1 MSSFAQHNRP
11 LVNLRKFMSPKMPAV
26 ARQAVVRR
34 TESVDTKAALDAAER
49 NHYAAEEAK
58 ELKKK
63 HNTVIKTQ
71 KKLAIASTK
80 LQAAKVVEAQK
91 DVAKNIVPNHHDK
104 TQVIKEHNV
113 AVGDRKDAK
122 DKQVQAKK
130 KHDEAKAA
138 VQAGGR
144 RRHTRHKRRKSKHG
158 RRKRRTKKR
167 RRKRHT
173 RKHRKRHT
181 KTRRRSRR
189 R

>member
-104 TQVIKEHNV
+104 TQVIKEHSK
-113 AVGDRKDAK
+113 AEGDRKDAQ
-122 DKQVQAKK
+122 DKYNKAKK
-130 KHDEAKAA
+130 DHKAAQVA

>member
-104 TQVIKEHNV
+104 TQVIKEHSK
-113 AVGDRKDAK
+113 AEGDRKDAQ
-122 DKQVQAKK
+122 DKYNKAKK
-130 KHDEAKAA
+130 DHKAAQVA

-144 RRHTRHKRRKSKHG
+144 RRHTRHKRRKSKH
-158 RRKRRTKKR
+158 RRKRQTKKR
-167 RRKRHT
+167 RRRKTKKRRT
-173 RKHRKRHT
+173 RHT
-181 KTRRRSRR
+181 KKRRRSRR

>member
-1 MSSFAQHNRP
+1 MSGFMQRLP
-11 LVNLRKFMSPKMPAV
+11 FVNLKKFISSKIPAV
-26 ARQAVVRR
+26 RPPVVRR
-34 TESVDTKAALDAAER
+34 TEPVNTQAALDKAQTA
-49 NHYAAEEAK
+49 HYAAEDAK
-58 ELKKK
+58 ERKKK
-63 HNTVIKTQ
+63 LNTVIKTQ
-71 KKLAIASTK
+71 KKLATASTE
-80 LQAAKVVEAQK
+80 LQEAKVLEAQK
-91 DVAKNIVPNHHDK
+91 KVAKDIVPNHHDK

-144 RRHTRHKRRKSKHG
+144 RRHTRHKRRKSKH
-158 RRKRRTKKR
+158 RRHKRRTKRR

-173 RKHRKRHT
+173 KKHRKRHT
-181 KTRRRSRR
+181 KKRRRSRR

>member
-1 MSSFAQHNRP
+1 MWQ
-11 LVNLRKFMSPKMPAV
+11 KE
-26 ARQAVVRR
+26 
-34 TESVDTKAALDAAER
+34 T
-49 NHYAAEEAK
+49 HYAAEDAK
-58 ELKKK
+58 ERKKK
-63 HNTVIKTQ
+63 DVAVIKTQ
-71 KKLAIASTK
+71 KKLTTASTE
-80 LQAAKVVEAQK
+80 LQEAKVLEAQK

-104 TQVIKEHNV
+104 TQVIKEHSK
-113 AVGDRKDAK
+113 AEGDRKDAQ
-122 DKQVQAKK
+122 DKYNKAKK
-130 KHDEAKAA
+130 DHKAAQVA
-138 VQAGGR
+138 VQAGGRHR

>member
-1 MSSFAQHNRP
+1 MQRLPF
-11 LVNLRKFMSPKMPAV
+11 VNLKKFISSKIPAV
-26 ARQAVVRR
+26 RPPVVRR
-34 TESVDTKAALDAAER
+34 TEPVNTQAALDKAQTA
-49 NHYAAEEAK
+49 HYAAEDAK
-58 ELKKK
+58 ERKKK
-63 HNTVIKTQ
+63 LNTVIKTQ
-71 KKLAIASTK
+71 KKLATASTE
-80 LQAAKVVEAQK
+80 LQEAKVLEAQK
-91 DVAKNIVPNHHDK
+91 KVAKDIVPNHHDK

-144 RRHTRHKRRKSKHG
+144 RRHTRHKRRT
-158 RRKRRTKKR
+158 KRR

-173 RKHRKRHT
+173 KKHRKRHT
-181 KTRRRSRR
+181 KKHRKRHTKKRRRSRR

>member
-34 TESVDTKAALDAAER
+34 AAPVDTKAALDAAER
-49 NHYAAEEAK
+49 KHYAAEDAK

-71 KKLAIASTK
+71 NKLAIASTK

-104 TQVIKEHNV
+104 TQVIKEHSK
-113 AVGDRKDAK
+113 AESDRKDAQ
-122 DKQVQAKK
+122 DEQVEAKK
-130 KHDEAKAA
+130 ELEKAKAA
-138 VQAGGR
+138 VQGGGR
-144 RRHTRHKRRKSKHG
+144 RRHTRHKRRKSKH
-158 RRKRRTKKR
+158 RRHKRRTKRR

-173 RKHRKRHT
+173 KKRKRHT
-181 KTRRRSRR
+181 KKRRSRR